1 MTEDQARAECAR
13 LAREHPDRR
22 THQFLPRHT
31 DDGWTVVKV
40 AIPPPLDQL
49 GTEVRADE
57 RPEIAEDPR
66 DAQHANVPG
75 RLWCRSGP
83 RPR

>member
-1 MTEDQARAECAR
+1 MTEEPSTEPNATR

-57 RPEIAEDPR
+57 RPEDGRGPALTRTCATCGPW
-66 DAQHANVPG
+66 VGPG
-75 RLWCRSGP
+75 
-83 RPR
+83 

>member
-1 MTEDQARAECAR
+1 MRPPGARAPRPPDATSSCPAAR
-13 LAREHPDRR
+13 
-22 THQFLPRHT
+22 

-57 RPEIAEDPR
+57 RPEVAEDPR
-66 DAQHANVPG
+66 SSQQQNVPWPG
-75 RLWCRSGP
+75 V
-83 RPR
+83 

>member
-1 MTEDQARAECAR
+1 MTEERARAECAR

-22 THQFLPRHT
+22 THQFLPRHG
-31 DDGWTVVKV
+31 DGGWTVVKV

-49 GTEVRADE
+49 SGEVRADE

-66 DAQHANVPG
+66 SAQQQNAPWP
-75 RLWCRSGP
+75 L
-83 RPR
+83 

>member
-1 MTEDQARAECAR
+1 MTEEQARAECAR
-13 LAREHPDRR
+13 MALEHPDRR
-22 THQFLPRHT
+22 THQFLPRRG

-57 RPEIAEDPR
+57 RPEVAEDPR
-66 DAQHANVPG
+66 SSQQQNVPWPG
-75 RLWCRSGP
+75 V
-83 RPR
+83 